1 MSPYQSLSFEGAPG
15 PVVFADAMHKLFA
28 VDLAVEQQDFAA
40 FHSQITAYS
49 GRLLRFAALRFS
61 PHLTRSQQFLRPT
74 RWLVTLQR
82 EGVAYVAQGGRSS
95 EIRAGDLFMIDPA
108 RPFSIETE
116 HIYTQSMYVEPDS
129 LRRLIPEADA
139 LTATAVSC
147 SGGAARVLANFV
159 DELFASAN
167 TLDEFQADHLAN
179 ALPFMLGAAFSSTA
193 RQLATAP
200 SRLRALHRQ
209 RVSDYLRD
217 NLRDS
222 ALDANSVAQAVGLST
237 RYLYELFAGDKES
250 LMKRVW
256 SQRLE
261 QCRSDLSSPTL
272 AARSIGEIA
281 YSWGFN
287 DVAHFSRSF
296 KQRYGVAPREFRRVA
311 TLKPCTPTISPVSE

>member
-1 MSPYQSLSFEGAPG
+1 MSPYQSFSFEGTPG
-15 PVVFADAMHKLFA
+15 PEVFADAMHKLFA
-28 VDLAVEQQDFAA
+28 VDLAVEQQNFVT

-61 PHLTRSQQFLRPT
+61 PHTTRSQQFLRPT

-82 EGVAYVAQGGRSS
+82 EGVAYVSQGGRSS
-95 EIRAGDLFMIDPA
+95 EIHAGDLFMIDPA

-129 LRRLIPEADA
+129 LRQLIPEADT

-147 SGGAARVLANFV
+147 GSGTARVLANFI
-159 DELFASAN
+159 DEMFASAS
-167 TLDEFQADHLAN
+167 TLDEFQADHLSN
-179 ALPFMLGAAFSSTA
+179 ALPYLLGAAFSTAA
-193 RQLATAP
+193 RQLETVP

-209 RVSDYLRD
+209 RVLDYLRD
-217 NLRDS
+217 NLRNS
-222 ALDANSVAQAVGLST
+222 ALEANSVAQAVGLST
-237 RYLYELFAGDKES
+237 RYVYELFAGDKES

-261 QCRSDLSSPTL
+261 QCRSDLSSPAL
-272 AARSIGEIA
+272 RARSISEIA

-296 KQRYGVAPREFRRVA
+296 KQRYGVAPREYRRAA
-311 TLKPCTPTISPVSE
+311 TLKLCL